1 MEVIAYMD
9 KDCLFGQDVLFNT
22 LKNAVDKNKLSHA
35 YLISINNNPNYD
47 KIINESLKIILC
59 SNKGKDHCSI
69 CHRID
74 DGNYV
79 EIKKI
84 YPDGLYIKKEQ
95 LSELKREF
103 NNKVIEG
110 KYKIYIIYEADKLN
124 LQSANSMLKFLEE
137 PEENII
143 AFLLTNNVNRMLKTI
158 VSRCQIITLNNE
170 NNYFSNDTIKNYTNL
185 FSDLDFSTDDK
196 KNEIDQVVN
205 FIKYL
210 EKEKIFTITKEKS
223 LWLDYFKDR
232 DTFIR
237 GLILSL
243 YFYRD
248 CLRTK
253 NINDHNL
260 FFYDYLNV
268 LNEISSNNDYDSLY
282 KKVSLLIEYNNWI
295 KGNMNTNLLID
306 LFIIEFGG
314 DL

>member
-1 MEVIAYMD
+1 MLSEYYEDNHIACEILYR
-9 KDCLFGQDVLFNT
+9 Q
-22 LKNAVDKNKLSHA
+22 LKSLNISHA
-35 YLISINNNPNYD
+35 YIIETNNYYRGYD
-47 KIINESLKIILC
+47 FALSFAKAILC
-59 SNKGKDHCSI
+59 PTKNVDYNLCGNCDLCTQ
-69 CHRID
+69 ID
-74 DGNYV
+74 NGNSTELEIVRPDGMW
-79 EIKKI
+79 IKK
-84 YPDGLYIKKEQ
+84 DQLNGLQKDFSTKAVT
-95 LSELKREF
+95 SSA
-103 NNKVIEG
+103 KV
-110 KYKIYIIYEADKLN
+110 YIIDQAEKMNEAA
-124 LQSANSMLKFLEE
+124 SNSILKFLEE

-170 NNYFSNDTIKNYTNL
+170 NNYFSNNTIENYTNL
-185 FSDLDFSTDDK
+185 FNNLDFSTDDK
-196 KNEIDQVVN
+196 KNEIEQVVN

-210 EKEKIFTITKEKS
+210 EKEKLFTITKEKS

-260 FFYDYLNV
+260 FFYDYLDI
-268 LNEISSNNDYDSLY
+268 LNEISSKNDYDSLY

-295 KGNMNTNLLID
+295 KGNMNTNLLLD